1 MSALTF
7 TLKKSPA
14 SKLDCRQ
21 LTPNL
26 LANLTIA
33 EIKNIPL
40 SSQKNA
46 PKVADFFEVT
56 GDDVQTIHFNNA
68 TAQLDY
74 IGHHMTKGTI
84 VVEGDCGD
92 YLGANMQGGTIIVK
106 GCANDRLGDQMR
118 RGLILI
124 DGNAGDYCASRMIAG
139 TIGVYGTLGKHVGFA
154 MKRGTIL
161 LTQTPKLHATMQN
174 CGTHTL
180 PFLAL
185 LFRAFTTLPTMFNTI
200 QSHRVQRYAGDLA
213 CDGRGEILV
222 FSSR

>member
-7 TLKKSPA
+7 TLKNSPI

-26 LANLTIA
+26 LANLTIT
-33 EIKNIPL
+33 EIENIPL

-46 PKVADFFEVT
+46 PKVADFFEVSGSDT
-56 GDDVQTIHFNNA
+56 QTVHFNNT
-68 TAQLDY
+68 TAQLNF
-74 IGHHMTKGTI
+74 IGHQMTKGTI
-84 VVEGDCGD
+84 VVNGDCGD
-92 YLGANMQGGTIIVK
+92 FLGANMQGGTIIVK
-106 GCANDRLGDQMR
+106 GNVKDRLGDQMR
-118 RGLILI
+118 RGLILV
-124 DGNAGDYCASRMIAG
+124 DGNAADYCASRMIAG
-139 TIGVYGTLGKHVGFA
+139 TIGVYGTAGTHVGFA

-161 LTQTPKLHATMQN
+161 LTQTPKLLATMQD

-185 LFRAFTTLPTMFNTI
+185 LFRAFTTLPTRFNNI
-200 QSHRVQRYAGDLA
+200 QTHRVQRYAGDLA
-213 CDGRGEILV
+213 SNGRGEILV